1 MTTPAP
7 LDGQE
12 CIRLI
17 QSRLT
22 LRSANA
28 LARAILD
35 LIAAEELPAR
45 SQLPTVRDLATG
57 LGMSRSAV
65 AQAWKTLSSRHVIE
79 TRRRGGTFVLG
90 PPQPPRAR
98 RFDSMVRT
106 SSTMPIDLGNLRTD
120 DLPPPDLAP
129 ALAYALRNRDLHN
142 TFADPITP
150 ELAAAVEPYWPF
162 DTSRF
167 LATHG
172 VVDAIELALAA
183 VVRPGD
189 RVIIESPTQ
198 ARVLDILESIGATA
212 IPVEYRSD
220 GPNLDQLRVAMISKP
235 AAMIYQP
242 NGNVPSGRSVDAG
255 WIEAAAALLRDEAFP
270 VFELSQT
277 ALMRSTQRSLA
288 ARLPNR
294 VVHMQAYNFFFGADL
309 RVAVVG
315 GASEYID
322 MLWSRLTYSSRWVS
336 RLLQLAL
343 AFQLTDAEATRH
355 TRAFVAECRRRH
367 SQFSRA
373 LTGYGF
379 DLEPTEGPHIWLPVP
394 DEHSVCT
401 RLSRHG
407 IVVHPGSFFQAGPV
421 AQHHVHINGAALTE
435 AVDDVAQTIARACQ
449 LPSKATG
456 PLDVSPGP
464 TVSAVHAVD
473 REPPEV
479 GRQAQPRTAASS
491 GVIDAHGR
499 R

>member
-7 LDGQE
+7 LDDQG
-12 CIRLI
+12 CIQLI
-17 QSRLT
+17 QSRLI

-35 LIAAEELPAR
+35 LIASGELPAR
-45 SQLPTVRDLATG
+45 SQLPTVRDLATS

-65 AQAWKTLSSRHVIE
+65 AQAWKTLNSRHVIE

-129 ALAYALRNRDLHN
+129 ALAYALGNRDLHN

-150 ELAAAVEPYWPF
+150 ELAAAVEPHWPF
-162 DTSRF
+162 DTNHF

-172 VVDAIELALAA
+172 VVDAIELALAT

-189 RVIIESPTQ
+189 RVIIESPTH
-198 ARVLDILESIGATA
+198 ARVLDILESIGATS
-212 IPVEYRSD
+212 IPVEYRPD
-220 GPNLDQLRVAMISKP
+220 GPDLDQLRLAMISKP
-235 AAMIYQP
+235 SAMIYQP
-242 NGNVPSGRSVDAG
+242 NGNVPSGRAVDAA
-255 WIEAAAALLRDEAFP
+255 WIEAAAALLQDEAFP

-288 ARLPNR
+288 THLPSR

-315 GASEYID
+315 GASENID
-322 MLWSRLTYSSRWVS
+322 MMWSRLTYSSRWVS

-343 AFQLTDAEATRH
+343 AFQLTDAKATRH
-355 TRAFVAECRRRH
+355 TTAFVAECKRRH
-367 SQFSRA
+367 SQFSQA
-373 LTGYGF
+373 LTRCGF
-379 DLEPTEGPHIWLPVP
+379 DVEPTEGPHIWLPVP

-407 IVVHPGSFFQAGPV
+407 IVVHPGSFFQSASAV
-421 AQHHVHINGAALTE
+421 QHHVHINGTALARGIDE
-435 AVDDVAQTIARACQ
+435 VAQTIAQACQ
-449 LPSKATG
+449 MPVKTNGLFDVNLGPSA
-456 PLDVSPGP
+456 L
-464 TVSAVHAVD
+464 
-473 REPPEV
+473 R
-479 GRQAQPRTAASS
+479 
-491 GVIDAHGR
+491 
-499 R
+499 